1 MCLFVSPSIRN
12 QRGDK
17 GVSDSLGSPPLV
29 ETMHDSTYQQ
39 WQCCMIPRA
48 AGIALQS
55 WKVSNNP

>member
-1 MCLFVSPSIRN
+1 MCLFVAPSIRN

-29 ETMHDSTYQQ
+29 EKMRDSTYQQ
-39 WQCCMIPRA
+39 WRCCMIPRA

-55 WKVSNNP
+55 